1 MHIENQEFIYCPED
15 GEFRV
20 YCNICDLL
28 CIERYYK
35 NHLKSQTSQYTLNS
49 LPFSQ

>member
-1 MHIENQEFIYCPED
+1 MNSDNQQVNLCED

-20 YCNICDLL
+20 YCNICEDL

-35 NHLKSQTSQYTLNS
+35 NPIKSQTHTK
-49 LPFSQ
+49 